1 MQQLRAYRRCHM
13 CGTLCEA
20 AAQIR
25 KCTECHKPFAPFYYF
40 NDQFIPV
47 QNEGG
52 LRPPD
57 IEGQWRPIHGL
68 TAYWQ
73 TD

>member
-1 MQQLRAYRRCHM
+1 MPSTLAIRRCHV
-13 CGTLCEA
+13 CGTICEA
-20 AAQIR
+20 QAKVR
-25 KCTECHKPFAPFYYF
+25 SCTQCGKPFAPFFYF
-40 NDQFIPV
+40 NDQFTPV

-52 LRPPD
+52 LRPQVLIGEWKPL
-57 IEGQWRPIHGL
+57 QGL